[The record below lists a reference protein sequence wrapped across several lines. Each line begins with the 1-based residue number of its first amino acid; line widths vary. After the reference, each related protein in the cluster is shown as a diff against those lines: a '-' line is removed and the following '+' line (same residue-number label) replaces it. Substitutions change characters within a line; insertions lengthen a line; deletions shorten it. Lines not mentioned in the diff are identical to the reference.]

1 MTRLLLLLTLLV
13 VAPVAAQSSPE
24 AVRFTASNVSIDGTI
39 LHGADVEIVV
49 EGADLTPSPADGET
63 IDALMAAMYDVLSGP
78 SDQPRDWDRFR
89 SLFADG
95 GRMVPMQPSPDGGLR
110 PDVRSLDRYTSDFD
124 QILAEHPLFQGK
136 GFYESEAARR
146 VEQYGDIA
154 VVWSTY
160 EGRFSPDDERPFMR
174 GVNTLDLVRVGG
186 EWKVLQVL
194 WQQET
199 PQTPLPAEYLTSPE
213 E

>member
-1 MTRLLLLLTLLV
+1 MTRLSLLLALLV
-13 VAPVAAQSSPE
+13 VAPVAAQPAQE
-24 AVRFTASNVSIDGTI
+24 PVRFTASNVSFDG
-39 LHGADVEIVV
+39 DVVRGTDVV
-49 EGADLTPSPADGET
+49 FTAEEAARSSAPTDGES
-63 IDALMAAMYDVLSGP
+63 IDALVAAMYDVLSGP

-89 SLFADG
+89 ALFAEG
-95 GRMVPMQPSPDGGLR
+95 GRMVPMTPDGSGGWH
-110 PDVRSLDRYTSDFD
+110 PDIRSLDHYIGGFD
-124 QILAEHPLFQGK
+124 QTLAEHPAFQGK

-146 VEQYGDIA
+146 VERYGDIA

-199 PQTPLPAEYLTSPE
+199 PQTPLPEEYLTSPE

>member
-1 MTRLLLLLTLLV
+1 MTRSLILSLFLV
-13 VAPVAAQSSPE
+13 PALAAAQTGPG
-24 AVRFTASNVSIDGTI
+24 AAASGDGASID
-39 LHGADVEIVV
+39 AVV
-49 EGADLTPSPADGET
+49 T
-63 IDALMAAMYDVLSGP
+63 AMYDVLSGP

-89 SLFADG
+89 SLFAEG
-95 GRMVPMQPSPDGGLR
+95 GRMVPMKPGPGGWT
-110 PDVRSLDRYTSDFD
+110 PDVTPLDRYIADFD
-124 QILAEHPLFQGK
+124 QILAEHPAFQGK

-146 VEQYGDIA
+146 TERYGDIA

-174 GVNTLDLVRVGG
+174 GVNTLDLVRVDG

-199 PQTPLPAEYLTSPE
+199 PQTPLPEEYLTSPE